1 MTELSSLNDVSTF
14 AADGT
19 PGLQPGKRIR
29 AVRVV
34 LEWVARRWLSRVNSV
49 AWDDT
54 VRIDVGD
61 LRNADL
67 TATQLGELP
76 GILEGEA
83 RLVDFVRR
91 CSVRAALDPSG
102 ALRIGGSVEIY
113 TAGTYPLAV
122 TITGAKVAL
131 SFPQVR
137 P

>member
-1 MTELSSLNDVSTF
+1 MTLLADLNDVSTF

-29 AVRVV
+29 GVRVV
-34 LEWVARRWLSRVNSV
+34 LEWVARRWLSRVGSL

-54 VRIDVGD
+54 ARIDVGD

-67 TATQLGELP
+67 AASQLGELP
-76 GILEGEA
+76 AILEGEA

-91 CSVRAALDPSG
+91 CSVRVALDTAG
-102 ALRIGGSVEIY
+102 VLRIGGSVEIY

-122 TITGAKVAL
+122 SISQAKIAL
-131 SFPQVR
+131 SFPEVR